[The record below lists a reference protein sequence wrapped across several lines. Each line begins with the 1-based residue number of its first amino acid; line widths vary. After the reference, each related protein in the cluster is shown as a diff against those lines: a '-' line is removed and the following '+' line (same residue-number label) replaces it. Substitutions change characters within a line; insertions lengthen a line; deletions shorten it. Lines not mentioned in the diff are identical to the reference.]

1 MSCLFTVRPDHLRTL
16 ELTGPFPFMEFVASV
31 VSRILERFASVKGYG
46 YVGKSKGDPGI
57 SSNRVGWIRSC
68 MSSTNFH

>member
-1 MSCLFTVRPDHLRTL
+1 M
-16 ELTGPFPFMEFVASV
+16 GFVASV